1 VTIIAGDVF
10 SAFKAAGVDDEVAKR
25 AAAATA
31 DVKRW
36 RRCLNARPDPE
47 SDTFSSFRQQR
58 GTTRLGARTNGRKA
72 PRGDDDMIANGGIQ
86 RQERGCCGSSG
97 WSDRV

>member
-31 DVKRW
+31 DVKQLAPGAW
-36 RRCLNARPDPE
+36 MQDLTPNP
-47 SDTFSSFRQQR
+47 S
-58 GTTRLGARTNGRKA
+58 RLVEPSHEPA
-72 PRGDDDMIANGGIQ
+72 
-86 RQERGCCGSSG
+86 
-97 WSDRV
+97 